1 MVFWK
6 KSINKKKNN
15 RRLRVY
21 ISRNISPE
29 KAPGW
34 GKIPKG
40 NPKER
45 EEEKAVLRNAGRLG
59 LPFLFPFYF
68 LYIQL
73 HRRIK
78 EASQWT

>member
-1 MVFWK
+1 MLFWK
-6 KSINKKKNN
+6 KSINKKQSSFKG
-15 RRLRVY
+15 
-21 ISRNISPE
+21 IHQSEHFPW

-34 GKIPKG
+34 GRIPKG

-73 HRRIK
+73 HRKTK